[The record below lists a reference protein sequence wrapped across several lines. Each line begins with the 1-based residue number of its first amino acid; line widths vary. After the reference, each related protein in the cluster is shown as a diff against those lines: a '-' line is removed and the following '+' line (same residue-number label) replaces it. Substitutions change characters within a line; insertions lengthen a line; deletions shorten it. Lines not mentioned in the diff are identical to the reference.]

1 MNELAQDTNSRKLPN
16 RETW

>member
-1 MNELAQDTNSRKLPN
+1 MSFARDTNSRKLPN

>member
-1 MNELAQDTNSRKLPN
+1 MSLAQDTNNRKLPN

>member
-1 MNELAQDTNSRKLPN
+1 MSLTRDTNNRKLPN